1 MSFSLMA
8 EIPAWENDWGPCG
21 QVTGGGGHLEETGG

>member
-1 MSFSLMA
+1 MA

-21 QVTGGGGHLEETGG
+21 QATGGGGHLEETGGYS